1 MQKDLI
7 YKITTYLLSLSYS
20 TYQKWKKKHT
30 TIVDIASLVCVDQGM
45 PLEEQHLTEIIGQQ

>member
-1 MQKDLI
+1 ME
-7 YKITTYLLSLSYS
+7 
-20 TYQKWKKKHT
+20 KKHT